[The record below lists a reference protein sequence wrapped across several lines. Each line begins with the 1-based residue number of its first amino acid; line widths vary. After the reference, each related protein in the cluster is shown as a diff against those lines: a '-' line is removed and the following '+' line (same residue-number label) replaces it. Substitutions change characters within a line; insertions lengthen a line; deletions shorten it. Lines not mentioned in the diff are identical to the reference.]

1 MKLKPKNTTIREQD
15 PVREYSRIFANDE
28 KWMREALDEATKGYE
43 CGEIP
48 IGAVLV
54 QNDQIIARNFN
65 QREKTKNPLHHAEIL
80 VLEEGAKKI
89 GTWRLSEVTLYV
101 TLEPCP
107 MCLGAL
113 LQARVGR
120 LVYGCLDP
128 KRFQESGNFSFP
140 TLKDHLSLSG
150 NNHTVTIS
158 GPVLEEDCSQ
168 ILKKFFKERRKK

>member
-1 MKLKPKNTTIREQD
+1 MNNSIDQDYNPKFMLKAIELSEIAYKSGKGLPIGCVI
-15 PVREYSRIFANDE
+15 VRD
-28 KWMREALDEATKGYE
+28 
-43 CGEIP
+43 GEI
-48 IGAVLV
+48 IGEGHNEIFERVNPTSHGEMVA
-54 QNDQIIARNFN
+54 IERAC
-65 QREKTKNPLHHAEIL
+65 KNINSLQ
-80 VLEEGAKKI
+80 
-89 GTWRLSEVTLYV
+89 LSECQMYT